1 MRKDKDFTYI
11 GPFFR
16 TLYSLILNSSVDNSG
31 FGEVFLEGR
40 VDTVYSIH
48 LT

>member
-11 GPFFR
+11 GPFFY
-16 TLYSLILNSSVDNSG
+16 TLYSLMLNSSGDNAG
-31 FGEVFLEGR
+31 LGELFLEGR

>member
-11 GPFFR
+11 GPFFH
-16 TLYSLILNSSVDNSG
+16 TLYSLILNSISDNAG
-31 FGEVFLEGR
+31 FGELFLEGR